1 MRFYTVCVTFE
12 TLQRLFQ
19 RVLHG
24 FNEPWEIL
32 AELLLIG
39 LSVNWCANVLQGTR
53 GTRLLRG
60 LLILL
65 VGVTLIVRVMAEQL
79 GWTRLELLYRYFV
92 VALAFIA
99 LIAFQPELRRAL
111 IRAGDVRF
119 FRRSRGGS
127 RVVPALVEAAGRLA
141 HARHG
146 ALVAIQREVG
156 LANWAENGI
165 PINADLSAD
174 LLQSI
179 FFPNSAM
186 HDLGVIVRG
195 NKVLAASCQFPL
207 AESGDFNP
215 VLGSRHRAA
224 VGLSQESDALVMV
237 VSEETGTISLSD
249 QGELLRPLSLEA
261 LESELGRRL
270 HGEAPQTSRFAA
282 IRSFTEFKRLLRR
295 ALVVLPLTLVIWF
308 LADQASMT
316 RADSIPIT
324 LNIVPSSAVQ
334 VDVEKPDLLNF
345 RLTVRGA
352 TRDVEA
358 LRASAA
364 ERPIRLDCALRAPY
378 SSPGSYRLG
387 EAEIIALLESQ
398 NEVRQRGI
406 QIEAVTPGSMQINVD
421 EIVTL
426 TLPLRVEAGAVRIGD
441 ANVDPKEV
449 TAWFRKAD
457 VEKIPPAV
465 RTLTVRLAERLA
477 GVNADEAVTIEN
489 AAVDLHV
496 GPVSALRIEP
506 AAVRA
511 QVRVLTETITLKIPR
526 VPVQVSASPTF
537 LQQFELRPMDP
548 IEWSVDVEIE
558 GDRGQ
563 VEALKPT
570 DISATVTLSSDL
582 SIGDQLAATVQIRT
596 PPGMKVLSPPR
607 QVQFKLFPRENGSP
621 E

>member
-1 MRFYTVCVTFE
+1 MTFE
-12 TLQRLFQ
+12 TLQRLLQ

-111 IRAGDVRF
+111 IRAGDVRL

-127 RVVPALVEAAGRLA
+127 RMLPALVEAAGRLA
-141 HARHG
+141 HSRHG
-146 ALVAIQREVG
+146 ALIAIQREVG
-156 LANWAENGI
+156 LANWGENGI
-165 PINADLSAD
+165 QINADLSAD

-237 VSEETGTISLSD
+237 VSEETGTISLAD

-261 LESELGRRL
+261 LERELEQRL
-270 HGEAPQTSRFAA
+270 HGENPQRKQVAWL
-282 IRSFTEFKRLLRR
+282 RSYTDSKRLLRR
-295 ALVVLPLTLVIWF
+295 AAVVLPMTLVIWF

-316 RADSIPIT
+316 RADSIRIA

-334 VDVEKPDLLNF
+334 VDVEKPDSLTF
-345 RLTVRGA
+345 RLSVRGA

-358 LRASAA
+358 LRASTA
-364 ERPIRLDCALRAPY
+364 ERPIRLDCALKAPY
-378 SSPGSYRLG
+378 ASPGSYRLG
-387 EAEIIALLESQ
+387 AAEIIALLEAQ
-398 NEVRQRGI
+398 TEIRQRGI
-406 QIEAVTPGSMQINVD
+406 QIESVVPDTMQLHVD
-421 EIVTL
+421 EVVSL
-426 TLPLRVEAGAVRIGD
+426 ALPLRVEGGAVRIGE
-441 ANVDPKEV
+441 AILEPKEV

-457 VEKIPPAV
+457 IEKISSAG
-465 RTLTVRLAERLA
+465 RIATVRLPERLEGA
-477 GVNADEAVTIEN
+477 GPDETTSIES

-496 GPVSALRIEP
+496 GPVSALRMEP
-506 AAVRA
+506 ATVRA
-511 QVRVLTETITLKIPR
+511 QVRILSETIPLKVARI
-526 VPVQVSASPTF
+526 PVQISASPTF
-537 LQQFELRPMDP
+537 LQQFEVRPMDP
-548 IEWSVDVEIE
+548 IEWSVDVEVE
-558 GDRGQ
+558 GDRALI
-563 VEALKPT
+563 EALKPA
-570 DISATVTLSSDL
+570 DITAVVSLSSDL
-582 SIGDQLAATVQIRT
+582 SIGDQISAAVQIRT
-596 PPGMKVLSPPR
+596 PAGLRVISPPR
-607 QVQFKLFPRENGSP
+607 QVQFTLLSRENGTP
-621 E
+621 